1 MLPTASVTI
10 DPFPL
15 PEELKVKLEDELLG
29 PPDELLGPPHTP
41 PPGSLAGAPQP
52 YYTPPPPACPVQNLD
67 LMIMSFWVGA
77 LIGGALVFAFSSVA
91 EEA

>member
-29 PPDELLGPPHTP
+29 PPHTP
-41 PPGSLAGAPQP
+41 PPEPLAGAPQP